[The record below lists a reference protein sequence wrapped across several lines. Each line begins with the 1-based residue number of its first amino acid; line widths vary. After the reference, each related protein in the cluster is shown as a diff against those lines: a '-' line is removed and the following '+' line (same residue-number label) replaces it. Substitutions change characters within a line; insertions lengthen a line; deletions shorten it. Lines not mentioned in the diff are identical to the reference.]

1 MNEELVE
8 SIRLLCKE
16 RGLEADLIYEAI
28 EDALVAAYKREFNAK
43 STENV
48 TASLNRETGEM
59 KVFLHKTVVDEVED
73 PNAEISL
80 SDAKALDSDFE
91 LGDILQYELAPQE
104 FGRLA
109 AQAAKFAIN
118 QSLIQAERERIQ
130 AEFSNRIGELASGVV
145 QRKDRRE
152 VIVDIGRA
160 EAVLSSREQS
170 RLDDYSFN
178 ERMMFLIKR
187 VDDRRGRPVIYVSRS
202 HPDLV
207 VRLFE
212 QEVPEIASGIV
223 EVVNCAREAGSR
235 TKISVATRDENVDP
249 LGACV
254 GQRGMRVQN
263 VMNELRGEKIDII
276 EWDPDETI
284 YIRNALKPA
293 NAVRVELTET
303 EDSRDAQVIVP
314 DNQLSLAIG
323 RNGQNARLAARLTG
337 WRIDIKSESQLREEI
352 EQSFMARFEQAADAA
367 DQEEPADAEEEAA
380 EAEALE
386 DAVQDETEDSAE
398 TASEEGFNA
407 ADLAD
412 ELIAAADD
420 ERAQRSEE
428 EAAEEE
434 NAEEASEE
442 DADEDTE
449 AEEDA
454 DEAPA
459 DASDEAS
466 ENAAEASE
474 D

>member
-16 RGLEADLIYEAI
+16 RGLEADLIYRSI
-28 EDALVAAYKREFNAK
+28 EEALVAAYKREFNAK

-48 TASLNRETGEM
+48 HATLDRETGEM
-59 KVFLHKTVVDEVED
+59 KVFLDKTVVQEVED

-80 SDAKALDSDFE
+80 KDAQALDSDFE
-91 LGDILQYELAPQE
+91 LGDILQYELQPQE

-118 QSLIQAERERIQ
+118 QSLITAERERIQ

-160 EAVLSSREQS
+160 EAVLSSSEQS

-202 HPDLV
+202 HPQLV

-212 QEVPEIASGIV
+212 QEVPEIASGVV
-223 EVVNCAREAGSR
+223 EIVNCSREAGSR

-276 EWDPDETI
+276 EWDPDETV

-303 EDSRDAQVIVP
+303 PDMKHAQVVVP
-314 DNQLSLAIG
+314 DSQLSLAIG
-323 RNGQNARLAARLTG
+323 KNGQNARLAAKLTG
-337 WRIDIKSESQLREEI
+337 WKIDIKSESQVREEI
-352 EQSFMARFEQAADAA
+352 EQSFMARFEAAADQAAD
-367 DQEEPADAEEEAA
+367 EAA
-380 EAEALE
+380 
-386 DAVQDETEDSAE
+386 
-398 TASEEGFNA
+398 
-407 ADLAD
+407 
-412 ELIAAADD
+412 
-420 ERAQRSEE
+420 RAYE
-428 EAAEEE
+428 
-434 NAEEASEE
+434 
-442 DADEDTE
+442 DEDGF
-449 AEEDA
+449 
-454 DEAPA
+454 
-459 DASDEAS
+459 ASDEAS
-466 ENAAEASE
+466 EPHE
-474 D
+474 DGEL